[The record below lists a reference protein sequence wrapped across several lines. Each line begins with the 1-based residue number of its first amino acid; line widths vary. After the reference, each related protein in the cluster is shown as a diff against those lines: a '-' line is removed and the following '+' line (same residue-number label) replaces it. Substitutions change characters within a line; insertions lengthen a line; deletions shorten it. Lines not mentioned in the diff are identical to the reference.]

1 MGQFYTYD
9 ETFPIIKR
17 LIHTIF
23 LRDWHNDPR
32 HLVTREKIVIGFLRD
47 SVGQVIADAAWA
59 EYHHQYAD
67 TPQERRPYRSRA
79 TLVGNMVD
87 MFSKEYDEGNP
98 ELRAE
103 FHRADAWPHKAFRP
117 YRPQAPAVSEQ
128 RSINAGLRLMLTDS
142 SAPVA
147 ALAAHPEGDL
157 IAAGGRD
164 RYVRI
169 WSIRRRR
176 QVTVLRGHAYSI
188 TALAYSADGRNLF
201 SGSGDG
207 DIRTWDTIRRTAL
220 HTLHRDSGWV
230 HGLVIHPRHSVLFAS
245 YDNGELCGWRT
256 DTGKS
261 FDVQSAHRGAATCVA
276 LDARGQ
282 VLASGGQDRLI
293 YLWDSNPSLQRR
305 RELRGHHDVVRALAF
320 SPDGRCVVSG
330 GDDGRVRLWD
340 VQSGEMLASLDEDGF
355 GRRLDRISAL
365 AWLAD
370 GATVVIAARNRT
382 IYLWCPSERIIVGR
396 RRGHVAGVHALV
408 IQPLGGQLISGG
420 FDCTIRLWD
429 AQEQRPRM
437 GHNL

>member
-17 LIHTIF
+17 LIHAIF
-23 LRDWHNDPR
+23 LRDWHNDQR

-47 SVGQVIADAAWA
+47 PVGQVVADAAWA
-59 EYHHQYAD
+59 AYQHQYAEI
-67 TPQERRPYRSRA
+67 PQERRPYRSRA
-79 TLVGNMVD
+79 ALVGNMVD

-117 YRPQAPAVSEQ
+117 YRPQAPAVGEH
-128 RSINAGLRLMLTDS
+128 RSINAGLRMMFSDP

-164 RYVRI
+164 RCVRI
-169 WSIRRRR
+169 WSIRRRK
-176 QVTVLRGHAYSI
+176 QVAVMQGHGYSI
-188 TALAYSADGRNLF
+188 TALAYSADGKYLF

-207 DIRTWDTIRRTAL
+207 DIRMWDTTRRAAL
-220 HTLHRDSGWV
+220 HTLHRESGWA
-230 HGLVIHPRHSVLFAS
+230 HGLAVHPRPSVIFAS

-256 DTGKS
+256 DTGKI

-276 LDARGQ
+276 LDTRGQ
-282 VLASGGQDRLI
+282 LLASGGQDRLI
-293 YLWDSNPSLQRR
+293 YLWDSTPSLQRR

-320 SPDGRCVVSG
+320 SPDGQRLVSG

-340 VQSGEMLASLDEDGF
+340 VQSGEPLALLDEDGL
-355 GRRLDRISAL
+355 GRRLDRISTV
-365 AWLAD
+365 AWLTD
-370 GATVVIAARNRT
+370 CATVVIGARDRM
-382 IYLWCPSERIIVGR
+382 IYLWCPSEHAIVGR

-429 AQEQRPRM
+429 AQEQRQRM